1 MHDFQYQLSLFRFLS
16 SVFLSLFASKQ
27 YIIKQLFDSLF
38 VISQIMTVSVI
49 KCYQPWAWL
58 ITLTSTL
65 TDITKTSLF
74 HSWGEWQNDEQEWQN
89 MEYSN
94 IRNVLKH
101 GIYRIF

>member
-1 MHDFQYQLSLFRFLS
+1 MLSALALGLADNTHLDF
-16 SVFLSLFASKQ
+16 
-27 YIIKQLFDSLF
+27 
-38 VISQIMTVSVI
+38 
-49 KCYQPWAWL
+49 
-58 ITLTSTL
+58 

-74 HSWGEWQNDEQEWQN
+74 HRWGEWQNDEQEWQN

>member
-1 MHDFQYQLSLFRFLS
+1 MDNKKIIRFAFCDILNNEG
-16 SVFLSLFASKQ
+16 LG
-27 YIIKQLFDSLF
+27 
-38 VISQIMTVSVI
+38 
-49 KCYQPWAWL
+49 KCYQPRPWVWL
-58 ITLTSTL
+58 ITPTSTL

-74 HSWGEWQNDEQEWQN
+74 HRWGEWQNDEQEWQN